1 MREFLYDIDIAYVI
15 RGASEENWKIPVKF
29 PDSREFQHTPLLLV
43 GPEPPGQQRK
53 VGTAKRHMWNGHR
66 NSA

>member
-1 MREFLYDIDIAYVI
+1 MREFPYDVEITNII
-15 RGASEENWKIPVKF
+15 RDVGDENWKIPVKF

-43 GPEPPGQQRK
+43 GPGPPGQQGK
-53 VGTAKRHMWNGHR
+53 VGTAMRHMWNGHR